1 MTDESMTDELDWR
14 LLDRFLAGE
23 CSAPER
29 ATVLAWLDAHPFAAQ
44 YLEAVKR
51 NLAKRDAKPS
61 PRRRPGTGS
70 HGFRIAAVLV
80 LAAGA
85 AALWRME
92 SLRREPAM
100 REFATARGRRAA
112 IELADGTR
120 IVLSVDSKLRVPAD
134 YGEMLRAVY
143 LEGEAYFAI
152 AHDAAKPFAVHAGQ
166 GVIWDLGTRFGVR
179 AYADEQDM
187 EVVVA
192 DGKVR
197 VRAAGSRDSA
207 GQVVSEGELSR
218 LDHTGVPSLP
228 RRVDTRRYLA
238 WTAGR
243 LAFQDTPLGVV
254 LPQLARWYDVDFRLG
269 APSLADRHLTLSVRG
284 EPIGQV
290 LDAIALLAHARYER
304 AGRSVTFYPTTT
316 QR

>member
-1 MTDESMTDELDWR
+1 MTEELDWR

-29 ATVLAWLDAHPFAAQ
+29 ATVLEWFDGHPFSAQ
-44 YLEAVKR
+44 YLEAVR
-51 NLAKRDAKPS
+51 RTLAKRDAKPS
-61 PRRRPGTGS
+61 PRWRPGTGS
-70 HGFRIAAVLV
+70 HGLRIAAVLM

-85 AALWRME
+85 AALWRLE
-92 SLRREPAM
+92 SLRHAPAM

-112 IELADGTR
+112 VELADGTR

-134 YGEMLRAVY
+134 YGRTARAVY

-152 AHDAAKPFAVHAGQ
+152 AHDTAKPFAVHAGQ
-166 GVIWDLGTRFGVR
+166 GIIWDLGTRFGVR
-179 AYADEQDM
+179 AYADEQDV

-192 DGKVR
+192 DGRVR
-197 VRAAGSRDSA
+197 VRAAGARDAA

-218 LDHTGVPSLP
+218 LDPTGVPSLP

-243 LAFQDTPLGVV
+243 LAFQDAPLRDV
-254 LPQLARWYDVDFRLG
+254 LPELARWYDVDFTLG
-269 APSLADRHLTLSVRG
+269 AHSLADRRLTLSVRG

>member
-51 NLAKRDAKPS
+51 NLAERDAKPS
-61 PRRRPGTGS
+61 PRRRPGMGS

-85 AALWRME
+85 AALWRLE

-134 YGEMLRAVY
+134 YGATLRAVY

-179 AYADEQDM
+179 AYADEQDV

-207 GQVVSEGELSR
+207 GQGGNGR
-218 LDHTGVPSLP
+218 GPCPPAAPGGGGPPGP
-228 RRVDTRRYLA
+228 RE
-238 WTAGR
+238 
-243 LAFQDTPLGVV
+243 TP
-254 LPQLARWYDVDFRLG
+254 
-269 APSLADRHLTLSVRG
+269 RHPR
-284 EPIGQV
+284 
-290 LDAIALLAHARYER
+290 
-304 AGRSVTFYPTTT
+304 
-316 QR
+316 

>member
-1 MTDESMTDELDWR
+1 MTEELDWR

-23 CSAPER
+23 CSALER
-29 ATVLAWLDAHPFAAQ
+29 ATVLAWLDGHPFAAQ

-85 AALWRME
+85 AALWRLE
-92 SLRREPAM
+92 SLCRAPAM

-134 YGEMLRAVY
+134 YGQTVRAVY
-143 LEGEAYFAI
+143 LEGAAYFAI

-166 GVIWDLGTRFGVR
+166 GIIWDLGTRFGVR
-179 AYADEQDM
+179 AYADEQDV

-197 VRAAGSRDSA
+197 LRAAGGLDSA

-218 LDHTGVPSLP
+218 LDHTGVASLP
-228 RRVDTRRYLA
+228 RRVDPQRYLGWA
-238 WTAGR
+238 AGR
-243 LAFQDTPLGVV
+243 LVFQDAPLREV
-254 LPQLARWYDVDFRLG
+254 LPQLARWYDVDLTLG
-269 APSLADRHLTLSVRG
+269 SPALAGRRLTLSVRG
-284 EPIGQV
+284 EPVVQV
-290 LDAIALLAHARYER
+290 LDAIALLTHARYER
-304 AGRSVTFYPTTT
+304 AGRSVTFYPTAPK
-316 QR
+316 R

>member
-51 NLAKRDAKPS
+51 NLAKREAKPS
-61 PRRRPGTGS
+61 PRRPGTGS

-92 SLRREPAM
+92 SVRREPAM

-134 YGEMLRAVY
+134 YGRTTRAVY

-166 GVIWDLGTRFGVR
+166 GIIRDLGTRFGVR
-179 AYADEQDM
+179 AYADEQDV

-197 VRAAGSRDSA
+197 LRAAGALDSA
-207 GQVVSEGELSR
+207 GQVVREGELSR
-218 LDHTGVPSLP
+218 LDHTGVASLP
-228 RRVDTRRYLA
+228 RRVDPQRYLA

-243 LAFQDTPLGVV
+243 LVFQDAPLRDV
-254 LPQLARWYDVDFRLG
+254 LPQLARWYDADLTLG
-269 APSLADRHLTLSVRG
+269 SPALADRRLTLSVRG
-284 EPIGQV
+284 EPVVQV
-290 LDAIALLAHARYER
+290 LDAIALLTHARYER

-316 QR
+316 KR

>member
-51 NLAKRDAKPS
+51 NRAKRAAKPS

-70 HGFRIAAVLV
+70 SGFRIAAVLV

-85 AALWRME
+85 ALWRME
-92 SLRREPAM
+92 SVRREPAM

-134 YGEMLRAVY
+134 YGETLRTVY

-179 AYADEQDM
+179 AYADEQDV

-228 RRVDTRRYLA
+228 RRGDTRRYLA

-254 LPQLARWYDVDFRLG
+254 LPQLAGWDDVGFARG
-269 APSLADRHLTLSVRG
+269 APSLAGGGLTVSVRG